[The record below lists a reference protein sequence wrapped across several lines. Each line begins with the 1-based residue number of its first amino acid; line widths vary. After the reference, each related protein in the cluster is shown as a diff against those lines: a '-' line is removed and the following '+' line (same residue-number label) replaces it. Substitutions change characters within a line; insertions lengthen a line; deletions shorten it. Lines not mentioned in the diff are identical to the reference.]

1 MDYREVDSTSEFV
14 CRLEHGADW
23 RAQIEAFADEQ
34 GIDAGF
40 FYGLGAVQDAELM
53 FYDQDRTEYDSL
65 TFDEPLEVAACMGNI
80 SHLDGERFAH
90 THAVLSRPD
99 GEAVAGELA
108 TLYNDA
114 TDGHMEFATVVPD
127 DALTAEDFSTDEITI
142 ESVGEIEYMS
152 GSVYKTDSTYGV
164 ETSMWA
170 GDAASDLKEDID
182 AALTLVP
189 QFDDVEDELATRI
202 EEIQVETSGQTVTMS
217 YEEDIAEVKSYA
229 EEYVNQLVVLLML
242 GAGGSFSPSTTV

>member
-14 CRLEHGADW
+14 CQLEHGGDW
-23 RAQIEAFADEQ
+23 RAQIESFADEQ

-99 GEAVAGELA
+99 GEAVAGHLNA
-108 TLYNDA
+108 
-114 TDGHMEFATVVPD
+114 GTV
-127 DALTAEDFSTDEITI
+127 
-142 ESVGEIEYMS
+142 
-152 GSVYKTDSTYGV
+152 
-164 ETSMWA
+164 WA
-170 GDAASDLKEDID
+170 GELYIRGFETALEREHDEPTDLDLWNI
-182 AALTLVP
+182 
-189 QFDDVEDELATRI
+189 
-202 EEIQVETSGQTVTMS
+202 
-217 YEEDIAEVKSYA
+217 
-229 EEYVNQLVVLLML
+229 
-242 GAGGSFSPSTTV
+242 